1 MRIAFDIYATGDVYK
16 NQGVELGY
24 FDIEFNSRF
33 LDLLEKYDIRLEIV
47 DNYVRSYLLDNASTE
62 LIYAKTYREG
72 KDWFIDYTLRVN
84 CEIPFKGFKKELNDI
99 VLYTSS
105 DFKSYAFD
113 VEGIRDIKNV
123 IKGIRKTAL
132 MSKERT
138 LEWLDEKWKMNQ
150 LSSKLHDNLIRIV
163 ENINIDNFPIES
175 IKQTSKDYYYTVAQS
190 IKYELEYYDDIIGED
205 FYTFFDELEE
215 EERDACYPNNLVG

>member
-1 MRIAFDIYATGDVYK
+1 MRIAFDIYATGDIYE

-24 FDIEFNSRF
+24 FEIEFNSRF
-33 LDLLEKYDIRLEIV
+33 LNLLDRYDIKLEIV
-47 DNYVRSYLLDNASTE
+47 DDYVRGYLLDNASTE

-113 VEGIRDIKNV
+113 VEGISDIKDV
-123 IKGIRKTAL
+123 IKKIRRTAL
-132 MSKERT
+132 LSKERT
-138 LEWLDEKWKMNQ
+138 LEWLEEKWKQ
-150 LSSKLHDNLIRIV
+150 HQISSKMKNSLIRIV
-163 ENINIDNFPIES
+163 ENINIDNFPVES

-190 IKYELEYYDDIIGED
+190 IKNELEYYDDIIGED

-215 EERDACYPNNLVG
+215 EERDACYPINLVG

>member
-1 MRIAFDIYATGDVYK
+1 MRIAFDIYATGDIYE

-24 FDIEFNSRF
+24 FEIEFNSRF
-33 LDLLEKYDIRLEIV
+33 LNLLDRYDIKLEIV
-47 DNYVRSYLLDNASTE
+47 DNYVRSYLFENASTE

-113 VEGIRDIKNV
+113 VEGISDIKNV
-123 IKGIRKTAL
+123 IKKIRRTAL
-132 MSKERT
+132 LSKERT
-138 LEWLDEKWKMNQ
+138 IEWLEEKWKQ
-150 LSSKLHDNLIRIV
+150 HQISSKMHSSLIRTV
-163 ENINIDNFPIES
+163 ENINIDKFPVES

-215 EERDACYPNNLVG
+215 EEREACYPNNLVG